1 MLSPMNIVVII
12 PRWTAAKESECGGV
26 VFTGTCFATEPTSLP
41 QKTGPKLIPP
51 LKFPPPTV
59 LPLKTSFHKKY
70 SARPAKST
78 SHDNFC
84 SGLRIKFECLI
95 IVSGDF

>member
-41 QKTGPKLIPP
+41 QKTGPKMNLIPP
-51 LKFPPPTV
+51 LKFPPP
-59 LPLKTSFHKKY
+59 SQNQFSKKIFCQTGQKY
-70 SARPAKST
+70 KP
-78 SHDNFC
+78 C